1 MDVDLLEEEI
11 VKDLTVIAVAGIA
24 DPLRPEVPHAV

>member
-1 MDVDLLEEEI
+1 MDAELLEEI
-11 VKDLTVIAVAGIA
+11 VVKDLTVVAVAGIA